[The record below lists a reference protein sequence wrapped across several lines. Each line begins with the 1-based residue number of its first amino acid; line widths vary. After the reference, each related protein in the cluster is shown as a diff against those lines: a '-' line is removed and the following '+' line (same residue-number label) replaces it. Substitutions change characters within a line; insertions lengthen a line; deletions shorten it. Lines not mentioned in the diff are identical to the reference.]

1 MIRLRIKEMLE
12 KKGMSQAR
20 LSRLS
25 DVSINTI
32 HDLLKDPSRDVKIS
46 TLDRI
51 AKALDVEI
59 EELYIR
65 EW

>member
-32 HDLLKDPSRDVKIS
+32 QDLLKDPSRDVKIS